1 MTRFERD
8 GTNAVTLEGLLADSA
23 VELNLAGSS
32 KGEVI
37 EQLLE
42 RLDRA
47 GAVADRHQVLFDLQ
61 ARERQGS
68 TALGRGLA
76 LPHAKS
82 SGVYR
87 PALAFGRCPV
97 GVDFDALDGKPVHL
111 IFLLVIPRWQAGL
124 HLRVLSALNRF
135 LRDKDN
141 RRQLLTAPGE
151 ARVRQLLQGVVI
163 P

>member
-1 MTRFERD
+1 M
-8 GTNAVTLEGLLADSA
+8 TLEGLLADSA
-23 VELNLAGSS
+23 VELNLAGLS
-32 KGEVI
+32 KGEII

-42 RLDRA
+42 RLERA

-76 LPHAKS
+76 LPHAKT

-87 PALAFGRCPV
+87 PALAFGRCPA
-97 GVDFDALDGKPVHL
+97 GMDFDALDGKPVYL
-111 IFLLVIPRWQAGL
+111 VFLLVIPRWQGGL

-135 LRDKDN
+135 LRDRGN
-141 RRQLLTAPGE
+141 RQRLMTAPGE
-151 ARVRQLLQGVVI
+151 ASVRQLLQTVVI
-163 P
+163 R